1 MLTMPETPILPA
13 GYFSPAASLPPP
25 TRLRWYIC
33 VVVTLSSLNYP
44 DVIPQVY
51 AHLDSDLLSTL
62 SPGDRFSAVRK
73 LREGLIKSTGIV
85 GAARTG
91 NAMRTLASCVPEEL
105 QEKETSLRSQE
116 PDHVA
121 RERGKAFWSRIYA
134 RNRAFDPG
142 ATVRASPDYAFVV
155 RGLGPFFSFLLSF
168 FLLFPFKFRIHTYT
182 YYMLMRVML
191 FVEVLYARI
200 FSFDAVIDDL
210 LTGYVIVSALYGM
223 DCPNQLQNHMKGTL
237 ISGATKKDLEE
248 LRDLCLGLAK
258 VLGVRFRHAPPLIP
272 EKPDQGGSSG

>member
-1 MLTMPETPILPA
+1 MPETPILPA
-13 GYFSPAASLPPP
+13 AFFSPAASLPPP

-51 AHLDSDLLSTL
+51 AHFDSDLLSIH
-62 SPGDRFSAVRK
+62 SPEDRFSAVRK

-91 NAMRTLASCVPEEL
+91 NAMRTLASCVPREL

-116 PDHVA
+116 SDHVA

-155 RGLGPFFSFLLSF
+155 R
-168 FLLFPFKFRIHTYT
+168 
-182 YYMLMRVML
+182 
-191 FVEVLYARI
+191 EVLYARI

-223 DCPNQLQNHMKGTL
+223 DCPNQLQNHMKGML
-237 ISGATKKDLEE
+237 INGATREDLEE

-258 VLGVRFRHAPPLIP
+258 VLGVRFRHTPPLIP
-272 EKPDQGGSSG
+272 EKPDEGESSG

>member
-1 MLTMPETPILPA
+1 MPTMPETPILPA
-13 GYFSPAASLPPP
+13 AFFSPAASLPPP

-51 AHLDSDLLSTL
+51 AHFDSDLLSIH
-62 SPGDRFSAVRK
+62 SPEDRFSAVRK

-91 NAMRTLASCVPEEL
+91 NAMRTLASCVPREL

-116 PDHVA
+116 SDHVA

-155 RGLGPFFSFLLSF
+155 RGLEPFFSFLLSF
-168 FLLFPFKFRIHTYT
+168 VFLEDPATYR

-191 FVEVLYARI
+191 LVEVLHARI

-223 DCPNQLQNHMKGTL
+223 DCPNQLQNHMKGML
-237 ISGATKKDLEE
+237 INGATREDLEE

-258 VLGVRFRHAPPLIP
+258 VLGVRFRHTPPLIP
-272 EKPDQGGSSG
+272 EKPDEGESSG

>member
-1 MLTMPETPILPA
+1 MLTMPETPILTA
-13 GYFSPAASLPPP
+13 AFFSPTASLPPP
-25 TRLRWYIC
+25 TRLRWYMC
-33 VVVTLSSLNYP
+33 VVVTLSSFNYP

-51 AHLDSDLLSTL
+51 AHLDSDLLSIL
-62 SPGDRFSAVRK
+62 SPEDRFSAVRK

-91 NAMRTLASCVPEEL
+91 NAMRTLASCIPEEL

-155 RGLGPFFSFLLSF
+155 RGLEPFFSFLLSF
-168 FLLFPFKFRIHTYT
+168 VFLEDPATYR

-223 DCPNQLQNHMKGTL
+223 DCPNQLQNHMKGML
-237 ISGATKKDLEE
+237 INGATREDLEE

-258 VLGVRFRHAPPLIP
+258 VLGMRFRHAPPLIP
-272 EKPDQGGSSG
+272 EKPDERESSG